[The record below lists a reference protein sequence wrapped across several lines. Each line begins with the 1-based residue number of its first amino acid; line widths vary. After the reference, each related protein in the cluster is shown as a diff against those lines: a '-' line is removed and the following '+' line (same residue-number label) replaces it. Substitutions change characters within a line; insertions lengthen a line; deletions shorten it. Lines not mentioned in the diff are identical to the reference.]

1 MIVVQVK
8 LDDVEVPGEL
18 LELLGR
24 SRLATRD
31 LAGQIRVALAIH
43 LFIVGE
49 ISLGRAAELAGERR
63 ADFVGLLGELGVPV
77 VQYGKE
83 QYEQDLGTI
92 KSLEGQQ
99 KRT

>member
-1 MIVVQVK
+1 MVQVK

-18 LELLGR
+18 LDLLGR
-24 SRLATRD
+24 SRLSARD
-31 LAGQIRVALAIH
+31 RAGQIRAALAIH

-63 ADFVGLLGELGVPV
+63 ADFVSLLKELGVPV

-83 QYEQDLGTI
+83 QYEQDIESVEALERRP
-92 KSLEGQQ
+92 KSA
-99 KRT
+99 